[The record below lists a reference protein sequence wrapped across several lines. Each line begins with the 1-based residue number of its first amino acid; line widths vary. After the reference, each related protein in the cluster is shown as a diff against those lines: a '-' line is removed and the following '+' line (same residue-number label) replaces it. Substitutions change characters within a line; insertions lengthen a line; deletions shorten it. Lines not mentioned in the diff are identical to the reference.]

1 MKLCLLLPLFL
12 VVPLLFG
19 MPYMFNA
26 AKELPLAYEKQG
38 YWIYDESEEDYVYIP
53 SAEELNV

>member
-1 MKLCLLLPLFL
+1 
-12 VVPLLFG
+12 
-19 MPYMFNA
+19 MFNA

>member
-1 MKLCLLLPLFL
+1 MRLCLLLPPLS
-12 VVPLLFG
+12 VVPLSFG
-19 MPYMFNA
+19 THFMFNA